1 MQLEGSIVP
10 RRWQIEALEVWAKE
24 LRGIVRV
31 VTGGGKTVF
40 SYLCLERFFSEYS
53 DGRAIIVV
61 PTLALLDQWFVDICD
76 ATDLDESDVACYSGG
91 SRPEKPNL
99 INILVI
105 NTARQVSKELSGSG
119 PTILIVDECHR
130 TGAIENSRALEGCHE
145 ATLGLSATPERE
157 SDEGFEL
164 RIVPALG
171 PIIYAYDYREA
182 RTDGVI
188 VDFDLINVEIGFNA
202 DDLNRLPI
210 LYGKR
215 DDLVR
220 RHGAPSDSER
230 LRKVASRKITSSAEH
245 AVRIPWSVKLA
256 LHHHGER
263 VIIFHERVAPLE
275 KITSLLSELGQNSV
289 AYHSRL
295 SESHRRDNLRLF
307 RRGMVSMLVTCRA
320 LDEGANV
327 PEANVAIVAQ
337 STSSTR
343 QRIQRLGRVLR
354 PALGKK
360 HAMVYTLY
368 TGKEHRARLADEA
381 AGLEGVAEVVWKR
394 GAVQ

>member
-1 MQLEGSIVP
+1 MQLECSIVP
-10 RRWQIEALEVWAKE
+10 RRWQTEALDAWAKE

-40 SYLCLERFFSEYS
+40 SYLCLERFFAEYS

-91 SRPEKPNL
+91 LRPEKPNR

-105 NTARQVSKELSGSG
+105 NTARQVCKELSESG
-119 PTILIVDECHR
+119 PTILVVDECHR
-130 TGAIENSRALEGCHE
+130 AGAVENSRALEGCHE

-157 SDEGFEL
+157 SDEGFES
-164 RIVPALG
+164 RIVPTLG
-171 PIIYAYDYREA
+171 PIIYSYDYHEA
-182 RTDGVI
+182 KADGVI
-188 VDFDLINVEIGFNA
+188 VDFDLINVEIGFNT

-210 LYGKR
+210 LHKKR
-215 DDLVR
+215 DNLVR
-220 RHGAPSDSER
+220 RHGGPSDPER
-230 LRKVASRKITSSAEH
+230 LHDVASRKIARSAGH
-245 AVRIPWSVKLA
+245 AVRIPWAVKLA
-256 LHHHGER
+256 LRHHGER
-263 VIIFHERVAPLE
+263 VIIFHERVASLK
-275 KITSLLSELGQNSV
+275 KITGLLSELGQNSV
-289 AYHSRL
+289 AYHSQL

-307 RRGMVSMLVTCRA
+307 RHGMVSMLVTCRA

-354 PALGKK
+354 PAPGKK

-368 TGKEHRARLADEA
+368 TGEEHQTRLVEEA
-381 AGLEGVAEVVWKR
+381 NGLEGVAEVVWKR
-394 GAVQ
+394 GVIQ